1 MDEDRVE
8 KLARERRQ
16 FIKVLSLFTQI
27 SLSALCPIFILTVAG
42 VWLDDNYGGGNHW
55 FALAGALIGVY
66 SAYRNTYLLIRDAF
80 KDKKETEN
88 EQPPEKTD
96 K

>member
-80 KDKKETEN
+80 KDKKEN